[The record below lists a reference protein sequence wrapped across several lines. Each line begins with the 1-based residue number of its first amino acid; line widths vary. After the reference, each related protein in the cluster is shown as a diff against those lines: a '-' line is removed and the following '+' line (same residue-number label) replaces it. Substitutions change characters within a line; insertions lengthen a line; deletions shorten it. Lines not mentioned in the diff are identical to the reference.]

1 MIYYYK
7 IEDEGKLKMIGTQS
21 FPAAEGQIGITEEE
35 YHQLMAQ
42 IKAHAESVRNYAAQL
57 VDGDISYSEIPE
69 DCRVE
74 AGDAAAPQFA
84 EKVIKKEITIDD
96 VPAEL
101 KEQVQTIIDSQP
113 KNPYGI
119 SDELCETIKQDT
131 VNEIIEGVSE
141 NGQQT
146 AAAGE

>member
-1 MIYYYK
+1 MTYYYK
-7 IEDEGKLKMIGTQS
+7 IEDEGRLKMIGTQS

-69 DCRVE
+69 DCRAE
-74 AGDAAAPQFA
+74 AGGAAAPQFA
-84 EKVIKKEITIDD
+84 EKVITKEITIND
-96 VPAEL
+96 VPGEL
-101 KEQVQTIIDSQP
+101 KEQVQKIIDSQP

-119 SDELCETIKQDT
+119 SDELCETIRQDT
-131 VNEIIEGVSE
+131 VNEIVEGVRG

-146 AAAGE
+146 AVTGE